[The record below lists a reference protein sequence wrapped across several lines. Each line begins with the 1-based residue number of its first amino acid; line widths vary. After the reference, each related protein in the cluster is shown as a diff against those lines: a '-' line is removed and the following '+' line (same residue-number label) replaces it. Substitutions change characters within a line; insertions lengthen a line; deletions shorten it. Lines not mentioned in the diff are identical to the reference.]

1 MRAGSSQLL
10 LPAAGFT
17 VWALAFGLIYASL
30 SFGCAFGWDE
40 VRLGGLV
47 SLQRAQLVLLFL
59 VATAASAAATWAL
72 RRPDAFADG
81 GDPPGRF
88 LGTVAFG
95 AALAALAST
104 LATFAPVLAL
114 STCL

>member
-1 MRAGSSQLL
+1 MRAGSSRLL

-17 VWALAFGLIYASL
+17 LWSLAFVLLYASL
-30 SFGCAFGWDE
+30 SFGCAFGWEE

-47 SLQRAQLVLLFL
+47 SLQRAQLVVLFL
-59 VATAASAAATWAL
+59 VATAASAVAAWAL
-72 RRPDAFADG
+72 RPAALADG

-95 AALAALAST
+95 AALAALGST

-114 STCL
+114 SACA

>member
-1 MRAGSSQLL
+1 MRAGSSRLL

-17 VWALAFGLIYASL
+17 VWALAFVLIYASL

-59 VATAASAAATWAL
+59 VATAASAVAAWAL
-72 RRPDAFADG
+72 RPATFADG

-88 LGTVAFG
+88 LGTVGFG

-114 STCL
+114 STCV